1 MIGFD
6 PMYFVF
12 MIPGLILMLWAQAR
26 VKGSYKKYSQVR
38 NAVNLTGAQVARRIL
53 DANGLYDVP
62 VERTRGELTDHYDPR
77 SRSLHLSEGVYDTPS
92 IAAMGI
98 SAHEVGH
105 AIQHARAYAPLQF
118 RTAIVPVVN
127 IGSTLG
133 FVVLFAGL
141 ILQFTGLAWLG
152 VGLFALATVFALIT
166 LPVEFDA
173 SRRAKEA
180 LTNLGFTDG
189 GLQRGDETSGVAS
202 VLGAA
207 AWTYV
212 ASFASSVLSLLYYV
226 MLVSGMSR
234 EE

>member
-1 MIGFD
+1 LIGFD

-12 MIPGLILMLWAQAR
+12 MIPGLILMLWAQSR
-26 VKGSYKKYSQVR
+26 VKGSYKKFSQVR
-38 NAVNLTGAQVARRIL
+38 NTANMTGAQVARRIL
-53 DANGLYDVP
+53 DSNGLYDVP
-62 VERTRGELTDHYDPR
+62 VEHTRGELTDHYDPR
-77 SRSLHLSEGVYDTPS
+77 SRSLHLSDGVYGTPS

-98 SAHEVGH
+98 AAHEVGH

-133 FVVLFAGL
+133 FIVLFAGI

-152 VGLFALATVFALIT
+152 VGLFALATVFALVT

-180 LTNLGFTDG
+180 LTNLGLTDG
-189 GLQRGDETSGVAS
+189 GLQRGDETSGVTT
-202 VLGAA
+202 VLNSA

-212 ASFASSVLSLLYYV
+212 ASFAASVLSLLYYV